1 MTPRLLTSDEAREY
15 CGGVDP
21 HKVCTCGRP
30 GTTISLE
37 GCGSTIELYPH
48 FKRLALALTP
58 AFTARLQYAQP
69 RPHIIPRGVRLIHA
83 QSREDDIRC

>member
-48 FKRLALALTP
+48 IKGLALALTP
-58 AFTARLQYAQP
+58 AFTGRLQRAQP
-69 RPHIIPRGVRLIHA
+69 RPRILPQACGLIQEMH
-83 QSREDDIRC
+83 REEGSL